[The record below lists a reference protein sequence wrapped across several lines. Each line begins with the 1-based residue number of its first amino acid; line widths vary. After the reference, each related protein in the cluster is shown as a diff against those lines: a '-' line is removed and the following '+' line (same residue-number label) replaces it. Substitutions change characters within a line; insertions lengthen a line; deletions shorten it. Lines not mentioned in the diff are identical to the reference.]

1 MSIKKIE
8 QSVNGALY
16 NVLLQEEEGNRM
28 LNIMIGEF
36 EAKKMSMTIDNIEP
50 PRPLTYDLF
59 YNVLNGYGIKIE
71 EVIITKFYDGVYFS
85 SILCFDGKEE
95 KIFDART
102 SDAINMALKYKSP
115 IFASEEILNDVGFL
129 INEKEKEEI
138 TIEEISF
145 VFETPPQDE
154 IFELEKL
161 LDIAV
166 EKEDYDLAAKLRDK
180 IEKIKEEL
188 KNKDKE

>member
-1 MSIKKIE
+1 MSIKNIE
-8 QSVNGALY
+8 QSITGGLY
-16 NVLLQEEEGNRM
+16 NVFLKEEEGNRI

-36 EAKKMSMTIDNIEP
+36 EAKRMSMTIDNIEP

-59 YNVLNGYGIKIE
+59 YNVLTEYGIEIQ

-129 INEKEKEEI
+129 LNEKEKEEI
-138 TIEEISF
+138 TIEEYSF
-145 VFETPPQDE
+145 VFENPPQDE
-154 IFELEKL
+154 IFELEKSL
-161 LDIAV
+161 EFAV
-166 EKEDYDLAAKLRDK
+166 EKEDYDLAATLRDK
-180 IEKIKEEL
+180 IEKLKEEK

>member
-16 NVLLQEEEGNRM
+16 NVLLQEEEGNRI

-59 YNVLNGYGIKIE
+59 YNVLNGYGIKIQ

-85 SILCFDGKEE
+85 SILCFDGEEE
-95 KIFDART
+95 KTFDART

-129 INEKEKEEI
+129 LNETEKEDI
-138 TIEEISF
+138 LNEEISF
-145 VFETPPQDE
+145 VFENPPQDE
-154 IFELEKL
+154 IFELENL
-161 LDIAV
+161 LEIAV
-166 EKEDYDLAAKLRDK
+166 EKEDYDLAATLRDK
-180 IEKIKEEL
+180 IEKLKEEQ
-188 KNKDKE
+188 KNKDKK